1 MRRKMYRQA
10 SPRLATD
17 AEQRNPLLAGLLADA
32 PPILTPAR
40 VSRGSPICSECGLAD
55 GDLEDFLWLAP
66 QGPVLCRICGLCRTA
81 AWESQRVRLALVPEW
96 AQNVLNGMVT
106 VMTVNLMRV
115 QAGEPVSSGIDLAW
129 QSYLLDRLQQ
139 RAEATRQ
146 MLQGA
151 ASPARLRQTLRA
163 LPPVT
168 RTRVMVE
175 LAGLRCL
182 PEPGDPALARFF
194 NRRCRLPTP

>member
-1 MRRKMYRQA
+1 M
-10 SPRLATD
+10 
-17 AEQRNPLLAGLLADA
+17 
-32 PPILTPAR
+32 
-40 VSRGSPICSECGLAD
+40 
-55 GDLEDFLWLAP
+55 
-66 QGPVLCRICGLCRTA
+66 
-81 AWESQRVRLALVPEW
+81 RLALIPEW

-106 VMTVNLMRV
+106 VLTVNLMRV

-194 NRRCRLPTP
+194 NRRCRLPIP